1 MKMYNIYLDG
11 IDKCGKDS
19 ILPYIGPLSNYKYIC
34 NVRGVISQIAY
45 SKLYNRPY
53 EYDLDQQIYALNV
66 YLTVDY
72 EDWKIRCKS
81 TNEPE
86 INYIENVK
94 VFDESF
100 DYLKKLHFPVLKCN
114 TSKCSP
120 YEIAKI
126 IINEIERYNKGYEV
140 ST

>member
-1 MKMYNIYLDG
+1 MDDNYEKIYNNGSNKNSFENLNRSVRAISGIEEDVLKPLEKEYLDNNLYKFKV
-11 IDKCGKDS
+11 DTDS
-19 ILPYIGPLSNYKYIC
+19 DYI
-34 NVRGVISQIAY
+34 
-45 SKLYNRPY
+45 
-53 EYDLDQQIYALNV
+53 

-114 TSKCSP
+114 TSKYSP

-126 IINEIERYNKGYEV
+126 IINEIERYNRGYEV